1 MNERSRLNR
10 KARSEQGFSLLEL
23 VIVIGIVMV
32 IAAIALPNAITTWY
46 NMELRA
52 TGDQISSL
60 MQQGR
65 ILAAKNNAYYTLCY
79 RTNGGLQEVYLSQ
92 VTLSAASACPAYSGG
107 QTPIIA
113 LARQITAASAAP
125 SSNPTAYTYSADT
138 TSGTPCD
145 NACTLA
151 FSPRGLPCNFITGS
165 PGTCSTPASSYFVYY
180 FQDSRPN
187 GWSAVLV
194 TKAGRTKTITWN
206 GSSWN

>member
-1 MNERSRLNR
+1 M
-10 KARSEQGFSLLEL
+10 EL
-23 VIVIGIVMV
+23 VIVIGIIMV
-32 IAAIALPNAITTWY
+32 LAAIALPNAITTWY

-52 TGDQISSL
+52 TGDQVSSL
-60 MQQGR
+60 MQQAR

-79 RTNGGLQEVYLSQ
+79 RTTGGLQEAYLSQ
-92 VTLSAASACPAYSGG
+92 VPLSSASACPAYAGG

-125 SSNPTAYTYSADT
+125 SSSPTPYVYAIDT

-145 NACTLA
+145 NTCTLA
-151 FSPRGLPCNFITGS
+151 YSPRGLPCSFVPGS
-165 PGTCSTPASSYFVYY
+165 PCSTPASSYFVYY
-180 FQDSRPN
+180 FQDNRPN
-187 GWSAVLV
+187 GWAAVLV